1 MNCKTTLR
9 SIRAES
15 GLRLLVPLPK
25 IFLAQFPGVSSE
37 QKSRA
42 RRINL
47 GAGIVSRKEKEIAI
61 TTFTIE
67 HTVVASERSFE
78 QVIQALE
85 GQLGRTG
92 DWETTAAQSVAAPTP
107 ISWAEMTRSVEALI
121 GTSGFTT
128 FSKVNH
134 TALLSMA
141 GKPGRAYQY
150 AVGNPLL
157 AVQMTSAL
165 PEVALYAPLRVVV
178 YEDHEGRTFVAY
190 DRFSSQLAQY
200 QHEEIASVAQLVEQ
214 RLEALVAEAVGS
226 ERKTLG

>member
-1 MNCKTTLR
+1 MTTT
-9 SIRAES
+9 S
-15 GLRLLVPLPK
+15 
-25 IFLAQFPGVSSE
+25 LA
-37 QKSRA
+37 
-42 RRINL
+42 
-47 GAGIVSRKEKEIAI
+47 
-61 TTFTIE
+61 IE
-67 HTVVASERSFE
+67 HTVVTSERPFE

-85 GQLGRTG
+85 GQLGLTG
-92 DWETTAAQSVAAPTP
+92 DWETIAAQSVAAH
-107 ISWAEMTRSVEALI
+107 ISWEEMTRSVEALI

-200 QHEEIASVAQLVEQ
+200 QHEEIARVAQLVEQ

-226 ERKTLG
+226 ERETLG